1 MMSCY
6 EGLLEPYRVTGQP
19 EHLFASR
26 LDIPCATADG
36 KTVLLRMCDYASAG
50 HTWSEESALRVR
62 LPQPLSLEN
71 PFAP

>member
-1 MMSCY
+1 
-6 EGLLEPYRVTGQP
+6 
-19 EHLFASR
+19 
-26 LDIPCATADG
+26 
-36 KTVLLRMCDYASAG
+36 LRMCDYASAG